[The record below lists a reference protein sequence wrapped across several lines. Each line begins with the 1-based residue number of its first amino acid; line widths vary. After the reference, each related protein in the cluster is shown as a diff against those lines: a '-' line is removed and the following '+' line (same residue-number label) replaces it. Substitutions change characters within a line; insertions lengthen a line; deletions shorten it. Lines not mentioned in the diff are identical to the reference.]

1 MLARYT
7 HPTEERK
14 QDALES
20 FSVATHWSQRADTDD
35 AGDSEVDDE
44 MPVTGDPV
52 WVGVGGPHG
61 TRTHDLR
68 VANAAL
74 SQLS

>member
-35 AGDSEVDDE
+35 AGDSDVDDE
-44 MPVTGDPV
+44 MPITVDLSR
-52 WVGVGGPHG
+52 VGVGGPHG
-61 TRTHDLR
+61 TRTQTAR
-68 VANAAL
+68 FSN
-74 SQLS
+74 